1 MTRFSNAETADRE
14 MEEIRQSIEEESKKN
29 TANKARRS

>member
-14 MEEIRQSIEEESKKN
+14 MAEIRQSIEESKKN
-29 TANKARRS
+29 TANRQA